1 MEKLFPLIV
10 AGLVV
15 GSTYGLAGMG
25 LVLSYRLSKV
35 VNFAHGAVALFCAY
49 SYWQMNSQAG
59 WGWPMPIA
67 LFFATVLIP
76 AALALL
82 SEQLVLGRVAGASL
96 FARTSAGIGLLLIIL
111 GVSLGIWGEKT
122 VSVPSIFPDKFFDL
136 PNVTVSYHQAGVV
149 FVSLALGGALFAL
162 LRFTRLGVELRAVV
176 DRPELAQIRGIS
188 TRRVTRVAWIINF
201 MLAAISGVLLAPVFG
216 SQALSLV
223 ALVFA
228 SLVFAAVGAMSSLPI
243 TLAAGIVFG
252 LADNL
257 LLGYLP
263 QGELSGNI
271 RGFLPFGMLVFAL
284 IAQARRGG
292 SSDAD
297 GPRTALLMDL
307 GDLSRLRAEPGIIPT
322 IAACALV
329 LGFGAVFGELWVLS
343 LATGLAYAVIL
354 LSFKS
359 FTASTGLVS
368 LGQGAFAGISA
379 FVAAELVVDRGVPW
393 MVAFVV
399 AACAAAAAGAVVAL
413 PTVRLRGVFLT
424 LGTIAFAQL
433 VDSTFFASDG
443 FTGGTFGR
451 SFARPAGFRGDLA
464 YLALLLVV
472 FFALSRAT
480 DMLRRS
486 VVGRELQAD
495 LAAGA
500 GARSIGIRPDRGRL
514 IAFAVSAGIAGMGG
528 VLLSGVSQ
536 HVALG
541 AAGLGS
547 PWGLVNTLL
556 WLTVVAIGGIG
567 SIWGPLGAGLV
578 LGVMPE
584 VIQQFPAIRQSYAAL
599 FGLMSVIAL
608 RRPGGMVVRVQR
620 IRAGVRKAFDADRRH
635 RERRF
640 LLNADGRV
648 ALPALRPLP
657 ARTSRLMAPDT
668 ALSPLKSRRKRAT
681 SDT

>member
-1 MEKLFPLIV
+1 MRWSTLTNPLPFIV

-49 SYWQMNSQAG
+49 SFWQMNVR

-67 LFFATVLIP
+67 LLLATAFIP

-82 SEQLVLGRVAGASL
+82 AEQVVLGRVVGASL
-96 FARTSAGIGLLLIIL
+96 FARTSAGIGLLLIVL
-111 GVSLGIWGEKT
+111 GVSLGIWGQET
-122 VSVPSIFPDKFFDL
+122 VSVPSIFPARQFGL
-136 PNVTVSYHQAGVV
+136 PGVVVSFHQAGVV
-149 FVSLALGGALFAL
+149 IVSLLLGASFFAL

-176 DRPELAQIRGIS
+176 DRPEIAKIRGIN
-188 TRRVTRVAWIINF
+188 TRRVVRVAWIINF
-201 MLAAISGVLLAPVFG
+201 VLAAISGVLLAPVFG

-228 SLVFAAVGAMSSLPI
+228 SLVFAAVAGMSSLPI
-243 TLAAGIVFG
+243 ALGAGVAFG
-252 LADNL
+252 VADAL

-263 QGELSGNI
+263 QGGLSTNV

-284 IAQARRGG
+284 VAQARRAGRTSTSEG
-292 SSDAD
+292 
-297 GPRTALLMDL
+297 RNTALLLDL
-307 GDLSRLRAEPGIIPT
+307 GNLSHLRAEPSAVPVIVV
-322 IAACALV
+322 CMLALGV
-329 LGFGAVFGELWVLS
+329 GAVFGELWALS

-354 LSFKS
+354 LSFKA

-379 FVAAELVVDRGVPW
+379 FLAAELVVDRGVPW
-393 MVAFVV
+393 PLAFFI
-399 AACAAAAAGAVVAL
+399 AAAAAAAAGAVVAL

-433 VDSTFFASDG
+433 VESTLFASKS

-451 SFARPAGFRGDLA
+451 TFVRPAGFGSDLA
-464 YLALLLVV
+464 YLALLLAI

-486 VVGRELQAD
+486 IVGRELQAD

-500 GARSIGIRPDRGRL
+500 GARSIGIRPERGRL

-541 AAGLGS
+541 LGGLGS

-567 SIWGPLGAGLV
+567 SVWGPLGAGLV

-584 VIQQFPAIRQSYAAL
+584 VLQEFPAIRQSYAAL
-599 FGLMSVIAL
+599 FGLMSIAAL
-608 RRPGGMVVRVQR
+608 RRPGGMVVRFQG
-620 IRAGVRKAFDADRRH
+620 IRRNIRSAFDEDRSTRGQ
-635 RERRF
+635 RSSPNGAR
-640 LLNADGRV
+640 LS
-648 ALPALRPLP
+648 LPALHASPTRM
-657 ARTSRLMAPDT
+657 SRVMAPDT
-668 ALSPLKSRRKRAT
+668 ALRPLQRDVS
-681 SDT
+681 